1 MRKAQRLA
9 LAVFIAMT
17 GLLFLACSDEWI
29 EIEVEDAL
37 NADEL
42 TGLEPATPEQIAQL
56 ALQRARITPTS
67 TMSLKKMTREA
78 LSYTH
83 LTTVDIPDDSLVWVV
98 VFGGPL
104 PDDPTVTYQQVCV
117 IDAETLGGEM
127 CQYTADHVPPIART
141 ALAG

>member
-1 MRKAQRLA
+1 MMLRRAFA
-9 LAVFIAMT
+9 AVLIIVT
-17 GLLFLACSDEWI
+17 GLLSAACSDDWI
-29 EIEVEDAL
+29 EVDVEDAL

-56 ALQRARITPTS
+56 ALQRAKITPTS

-83 LTTVDIPDDSLVWVV
+83 LTTVAIPDDSLVWVV
-98 VFGGPL
+98 RYGGPL
-104 PDDPTVTYQQVCV
+104 PDDPTRVYQQVCV

-127 CQYTADHVPPIART
+127 CQYTSNRVPPVART